1 MRVAGL
7 PSSDVRYFFPGRRR
21 KMQVC
26 VQGEFKR
33 RVRFDKVLNGQE
45 FAKPFVNVPARRVV
59 NWAFGLVKSKMP
71 STFRNDFFGASP
83 YFLSP
88 LAADMQA
95 MSVERAGGG
104 ASAPQDVRG
113 GTALKGSAEAAAG
126 ELPFGEIR
134 EDCAL
139 LGEGVP
145 AEGTARR
152 KYFGDPSTLE
162 AHWFEPGLV
171 YTFNNYQARARAR
184 SADPVP
190 RKRIR
195 RPPV

>member
-45 FAKPFVNVPARRVV
+45 FAKPLKLPAQRVV
-59 NWAFGLVKSKMP
+59 TWAFGLVKNKLP
-71 STFRNDFFGASP
+71 STFLNDFFGERP
-83 YFLSP
+83 FFLSP

-95 MSVERAGGG
+95 MSVERAGSG
-104 ASAPQDVRG
+104 ARAPQDVCG

-139 LGEGVP
+139 LGAGVP
-145 AEGTARR
+145 TEATARR
-152 KYFGDPSTLE
+152 KYFGDPPTLE

-171 YTFNNYQARARAR
+171 YTFNNYQARAR
-184 SADPVP
+184 DF
-190 RKRIR
+190 
-195 RPPV
+195 